1 MQRAPNRE
9 LFAWCTFDFANS
21 GYTTVIITAVFNVY
35 FVTVVAENRPSATL
49 LWTLALSASYLLVL
63 LTAPVLG
70 AIADF
75 SASKKRFLVWTT
87 SLCVLATAA
96 LALVGPGQIW
106 LGAILIIVSN
116 TFYAA
121 GENLI
126 AAFLPELVPPED
138 IGKLSGYGWAWG
150 YIGGLVALAL
160 CLVYLQWAAESG
172 MAEVEAVPN
181 TALIVAAL
189 FGLAALPTFLWL
201 KERRQH
207 TVLDENLWGYVRI
220 GFARVRRTLGEAR
233 EFTDLF
239 RLLWCITAY
248 SAGITVVTTV
258 AGVYSQQVL
267 HMSQVE
273 TIWLL
278 VVVNVSAAVGA
289 FAFGFVQDR
298 FGSKQT
304 IRMTLM
310 LWTVT
315 AIAAAVIQTKFQL
328 YLVGNMVGIAIGSSQ
343 SAGRAMVALLSPAA
357 KSAEFFGLWG
367 MAVKAASI
375 VGPVTYGLINYLS
388 GSHRLAVLVTT
399 VFFVAGLVLLAP
411 IDEERG
417 RRMAEDYPGSG

>member
-1 MQRAPNRE
+1 
-9 LFAWCTFDFANS
+9 
-21 GYTTVIITAVFNVY
+21 VY

-70 AIADF
+70 AIADY
-75 SASKKRFLVWTT
+75 SAAKKRFLVWTT
-87 SLCVLATAA
+87 SLCVVATAA

-106 LGAILIIVSN
+106 LGVILIIISN

-126 AAFLPELVPPED
+126 AAFLPELVPPKD
-138 IGKLSGYGWAWG
+138 VGKLSGYGWAWG

-160 CLVYLQWAAESG
+160 CLAYLQWATAAGIPEI
-172 MAEVEAVPN
+172 EAVPN
-181 TALIVAAL
+181 TTLIVAAL
-189 FGLAALPTFLWL
+189 FGLAVLPTFVWL
-201 KERRQH
+201 KERR
-207 TVLDENLWGYVRI
+207 TDAVLNESPWGYVRV
-220 GFARVRRTLGEAR
+220 GFARVRRTWDEAR

-258 AGVYSQQVL
+258 AGVYAQQVL

-278 VVVNVSAAVGA
+278 VVVNVSAALGA
-289 FAFGFVQDR
+289 FAFGFAQDR
-298 FGSKQT
+298 FGSKRT
-304 IRMTLM
+304 IGITLV

-315 AIAAAVIQTKFQL
+315 ALAAAVIQTKFQL
-328 YLVGNMVGIAIGSSQ
+328 YLVGNLVGIAIGSSQ
-343 SAGRAMVALLSPAA
+343 SAGRAMVALLSPAS
-357 KSAEFFGLWG
+357 KNAEFFGLWG

-375 VGPVTYGLINYLS
+375 VGPVTYGLINYVS

-399 VFFVAGLVLLAP
+399 AFFVAGLILLAP
-411 IDEERG
+411 INEERG
-417 RRMAEDYPGSG
+417 RRLAESYSDPG

>member
-1 MQRAPNRE
+1 M
-9 LFAWCTFDFANS
+9 
-21 GYTTVIITAVFNVY
+21 Y
-35 FVTVVAENRPSATL
+35 FVTVVAENRPAATL
-49 LWTLALSASYLLVL
+49 IWTLALSTSYLLVL

-75 SASKKRFLVWTT
+75 SASKKKFLVWTT
-87 SLCVLATAA
+87 TLCVVATAA
-96 LALVGPGQIW
+96 LAFVGPGQIW
-106 LGAILIIVSN
+106 LGVVLIVISN

-126 AAFLPELVPPED
+126 AAFLPDLAPPQD

-160 CLVYLQWAAESG
+160 CLVYLQWATGAG
-172 MAEVEAVPN
+172 MTEIEAVPH
-181 TALIVAAL
+181 TALIVAAM
-189 FGLAALPTFLWL
+189 FGLAALPTFVWL
-201 KERRQH
+201 KERREH
-207 TVLDENLWGYVRI
+207 AVLAESPWGYVQI
-220 GFARVRRTLGEAR
+220 GFARVGRTLREAR
-233 EFTDLF
+233 RFTDLF
-239 RLLWCITAY
+239 RLLWCVTAY

-258 AGVYSQQVL
+258 AGVYAQQVL
-267 HMSQVE
+267 HLSQIE

-278 VVVNVSAAVGA
+278 VVVNVSAALGA

-298 FGSKQT
+298 FGSKRT
-304 IRMTLM
+304 IAMTLL

-315 AIAAAVIQTKFQL
+315 AIAAALIQTKFQL
-328 YLVGNMVGIAIGSSQ
+328 YLVGNAVGIAIGASQ
-343 SAGRAMVALLSPAA
+343 SAGRAMVAVLSPAA

-388 GSHRLAVLVTT
+388 GSHRLAVSVTT

-417 RRMAEDYPGSG
+417 RRMAESYSDPN